1 MKCVAQDRILFKN
14 TASDKG
20 AGVAMSSYIFVSPRS
35 DPGMGRPLDDPI
47 LKAGVRPTMGTCR
60 PDLRRLVRLGD
71 QIFVVSGSMGPAV
84 KQYVI
89 GGLEISQKLDDQ
101 LAAYEAYPEHRLRFD
116 ATGQRIG
123 NIIVTAD
130 GAHDPRDHHDNF
142 DKRIRNYLVGTNP
155 VVLETEREVELGRE
169 RSVELLAELFDRPEA
184 KTMRQAVGRMR
195 KLSEAQADRLRSAL
209 LDLKREAQQ

>member
-1 MKCVAQDRILFKN
+1 
-14 TASDKG
+14 
-20 AGVAMSSYIFVSPRS
+20 
-35 DPGMGRPLDDPI
+35 
-47 LKAGVRPTMGTCR
+47 MGTCR

-101 LAAYEAYPEHRLRFD
+101 LAAYEAYPEHRLQFD
-116 ATGQRIG
+116 STGQRTG

-130 GAHDPRDHHDNF
+130 GAHDPRDHHDKF

-155 VVLETEREVELGRE
+155 VVLETEREVQLGRE
-169 RSVELLAELFDRPEA
+169 RSVELLAELSIGRRPRPCA
-184 KTMRQAVGRMR
+184 KQWGECA
-195 KLSEAQADRLRSAL
+195 SCPRLRQTGCAGRCST
-209 LDLKREAQQ
+209 